1 MSNLVAIIDDSPTV
15 RKIIETCLKRENY
28 QVIAFND
35 GIEALRWY
43 VENKQAP
50 IPALVFLDI
59 EMPKMD
65 GYQVARYLKARATF
79 ANTTIIMISRRNGVI
94 DRLKARLSGVDAYL
108 TKPMPTQAILA
119 IVQEHLGVLVPSI
132 T

>member
-15 RKIIETCLKRENY
+15 RKVIETCLRRENY
-28 QVIAFND
+28 QVIAFNN

-43 VENKQAP
+43 VENKQSP
-50 IPALVFLDI
+50 IPALIFLDI

-65 GYQVARYLKARATF
+65 GYQVARYLKARPLF

-108 TKPMPTQAILA
+108 TKPMPTHEILA
-119 IVQEHLGVLVPSI
+119 IVQEHLGVLVAA
-132 T
+132 TT